1 MENLRESLEK
11 YITELYE
18 ELGDALAPTS
28 YMSEEYY
35 IKQHEKAWM
44 LEYNVIPR
52 LEEILKNNS

>member
-1 MENLRESLEK
+1 MEK